1 MEIFFHN
8 FNWMIP
14 NLALASLG
22 FIFGILYLKSKSSF
36 LRIPLFIL
44 WFLFLPNTIY
54 LISDLEHYF
63 VQIFETDFLGVIILT
78 IQYALLVAF
87 GILTYFAGLI
97 PMEKFFK
104 RRKSRNYKII
114 FLIFNLAIAFAV
126 VLGKIE
132 RTHSWYVFTQPLRVV
147 DDVLSVLTSPYL
159 LTIVVLFAVMFNL
172 IYFTF
177 RKRFSNLK

>member
-1 MEIFFHN
+1 M
-8 FNWMIP
+8 
-14 NLALASLG
+14 
-22 FIFGILYLKSKSSF
+22 
-36 LRIPLFIL
+36 

-63 VQIFETDFLGVIILT
+63 VQIFKTDILGITILT

-104 RRKSRNYKII
+104 RRKSKNYYVI
-114 FLIFNLAIAFAV
+114 FLLFNFAIAYAV
-126 VLGKIE
+126 VLGKLE
-132 RTHSWYVFTQPLRVV
+132 RTHSWYVFTQPFRVIN
-147 DDVLSVLTSPYL
+147 DVIDVLTSPYL

>member
-1 MEIFFHN
+1 MDIFVSN
-8 FNWMIP
+8 FWWMIP
-14 NLALASLG
+14 NVALASLG
-22 FIFGILYLKSKSSF
+22 FVFALLYLKTKSGV

-54 LISDLEHYF
+54 LLTDLEHLF
-63 VQIFETDFLGVIILT
+63 AQLPNVDLFGAVVLV
-78 IQYALLVAF
+78 IQYTILAAL
-87 GILTYFAGLI
+87 GILTYFAGMM

-104 RRKSRNYKII
+104 KSKMKSYGGV
-114 FLIFNLAIAFAV
+114 FLIFNFAIAFAV

-147 DDVLSVLTSPYL
+147 EDITNILMTPVLLVSV
-159 LTIVVLFAVMFNL
+159 ILFGILFNL

-177 RKRFSNLK
+177 RKRVAGLK